1 MYSRSLFL
9 PFISI
14 CIGIR
19 SNPFAPSSSAITSNN
34 EPIYSKEALEPD
46 GFFHT
51 GDVGRWNENGTLSII
66 DRKKNIFK
74 LSQGMHSH
82 LYEQYRSIY
91 RIIIISAFNLA
102 IYIIGE
108 YVAVEYLE
116 GVYIRSPFVAQVW
129 VYGNSFKR

>member
-1 MYSRSLFL
+1 M
-9 PFISI
+9 
-14 CIGIR
+14 
-19 SNPFAPSSSAITSNN
+19 
-34 EPIYSKEALEPD
+34 EPD

-74 LSQGMHSH
+74 LSQGMYSHS
-82 LYEQYRSIY
+82 YEQCRSID